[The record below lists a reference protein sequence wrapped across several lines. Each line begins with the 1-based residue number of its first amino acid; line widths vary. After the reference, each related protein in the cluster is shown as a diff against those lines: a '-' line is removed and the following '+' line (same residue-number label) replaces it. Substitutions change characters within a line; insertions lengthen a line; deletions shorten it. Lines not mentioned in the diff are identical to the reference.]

1 MNKQRA
7 ISVLQINTTANWG
20 STGRIAEEIGQLV
33 VSQGSGSYIAYGRG
47 NPKSKS
53 KLIHIGNDLDMKCH
67 ALQSRLFGN
76 HGLASKQVTRIFIK
90 QIDSIKPD
98 MVHLHNIHG
107 YYLNYEILFDYL
119 AQLDIP
125 IVWTLHDCW
134 AFTGH
139 CAYYSYVGCN
149 RWRTLCHD
157 CPQKKSYPSS
167 WFADRSEQNFRDKLH
182 AFTSVRNMT
191 LVPVSAWLAEEVR
204 LSFLKDYPI
213 QVIHNGID
221 TDVFSPKQICK
232 SNLGLKDK
240 FMILGVASV
249 WETRKGLDDFIKL
262 RKLLSDDYS
271 IVLIGLDE
279 KQIKQL
285 PKGIIGIRRTNSIQD
300 LVAYYSV
307 ADAYFNPTWEDNFP
321 TTNLESLSCGTS
333 VITYHTG
340 GSVEAVDERTGFVV
354 EQGNIAEV
362 ANIVEFIKEMGKE
375 HWTFVCRERARN
387 LYDKKERYMEYLHLY
402 EKVVSL

>member
-1 MNKQRA
+1 M
-7 ISVLQINTTANWG
+7 
-20 STGRIAEEIGQLV
+20 
-33 VSQGSGSYIAYGRG
+33 
-47 NPKSKS
+47 
-53 KLIHIGNDLDMKCH
+53 
-67 ALQSRLFGN
+67 
-76 HGLASKQVTRIFIK
+76 
-90 QIDSIKPD
+90 
-98 MVHLHNIHG
+98 HNIHG

-321 TTNLESLSCGTS
+321 TTNLESLSCGTP

>member
-1 MNKQRA
+1 MY
-7 ISVLQINTTANWG
+7 ILLQLNVVANWG
-20 STGRIAEEIGQLV
+20 STGHIVEEIGKLAK
-33 VSQGSGSYIAYGRG
+33 SHNFESYIAYGRDT
-47 NPKSKS
+47 NSKSLS
-53 KLIHIGNDLDMKCH
+53 KLIHIGNNWDVKYH
-67 ALQSRLFGN
+67 VLQSRLLDN
-76 HGLASKQVTRIFIK
+76 HGLASKQVTRTFIK

-98 MVHLHNIHG
+98 IVHLHNIHG

-191 LVPVSAWLAEEVR
+191 LVPVSAWLAEEVS

-262 RKLLSDDYS
+262 RKLLSDDES
-271 IVLIGLDE
+271 SLLIGYWDKAYKYHSRFGCLLFCSRCLF
-279 KQIKQL
+279 Q
-285 PKGIIGIRRTNSIQD
+285 SD
-300 LVAYYSV
+300 L
-307 ADAYFNPTWEDNFP
+307 
-321 TTNLESLSCGTS
+321 G
-333 VITYHTG
+333 
-340 GSVEAVDERTGFVV
+340 R
-354 EQGNIAEV
+354 
-362 ANIVEFIKEMGKE
+362 
-375 HWTFVCRERARN
+375 
-387 LYDKKERYMEYLHLY
+387 
-402 EKVVSL
+402 

>member
-76 HGLASKQVTRIFIK
+76 HGLASKQVTRTFIK

-98 MVHLHNIHG
+98 IVHLHNIHG

-157 CPQKKSYPSS
+157 CPQKK
-167 WFADRSEQNFRDKLH
+167 A
-182 AFTSVRNMT
+182 
-191 LVPVSAWLAEEVR
+191 
-204 LSFLKDYPI
+204 I
-213 QVIHNGID
+213 QVH
-221 TDVFSPKQICK
+221 
-232 SNLGLKDK
+232 GL
-240 FMILGVASV
+240 
-249 WETRKGLDDFIKL
+249 
-262 RKLLSDDYS
+262 
-271 IVLIGLDE
+271 LIALN
-279 KQIKQL
+279 KI
-285 PKGIIGIRRTNSIQD
+285 
-300 LVAYYSV
+300 
-307 ADAYFNPTWEDNFP
+307 
-321 TTNLESLSCGTS
+321 S
-333 VITYHTG
+333 VI
-340 GSVEAVDERTGFVV
+340 
-354 EQGNIAEV
+354 NC
-362 ANIVEFIKEMGKE
+362 M
-375 HWTFVCRERARN
+375 
-387 LYDKKERYMEYLHLY
+387 LLL
-402 EKVVSL
+402 L